1 MITFFSKNI
10 RPIVLVLAVF
20 LTGLN
25 AAYGTVDPLSI
36 SPLKSDNYL
45 KVESTTAKLLRD
57 ASIRKCLLNTSGK
70 VYSIQQGKKT
80 SAFSNTTK
88 VEVRVEKTDGKA
100 KTEVKICLWTP
111 GIHLGTTTVKKTY
124 VFESGNYKR
133 TKTFKVFKAKDKK
146 VIVYINNKSVTNTF
160 SYKLRVDEI

>member
-1 MITFFSKNI
+1 MNTFLLKEM
-10 RPIVLVLAVF
+10 RPIIVACIF
-20 LTGLN
+20 CIMSSSF
-25 AAYGTVDPLSI
+25 AYSTADPLVI
-36 SPLKSDNYL
+36 MPLESQVDMEVKSSKAHL
-45 KVESTTAKLLRD
+45 VRTA
-57 ASIRKCLLNTSGK
+57 AINKCLLNTSGK

-111 GIHLGTTTVKKTY
+111 GVAMGSTVVKKTY

-146 VIVYINNKSVTNTF
+146 IIVYIDNKSVGNTF